1 MEFKDELIGELSDN
15 MNYEEIL
22 DILGMKD
29 DVDFTFDAYLDGL
42 SDEELIEMF
51 EEYCYDYNEF
61 LTDSFVLNEEESD
74 Y

>member
-51 EEYCYDYNEF
+51 EEYCYDY
-61 LTDSFVLNEEESD
+61 DSFLEDMRWLNSD
-74 Y
+74 C